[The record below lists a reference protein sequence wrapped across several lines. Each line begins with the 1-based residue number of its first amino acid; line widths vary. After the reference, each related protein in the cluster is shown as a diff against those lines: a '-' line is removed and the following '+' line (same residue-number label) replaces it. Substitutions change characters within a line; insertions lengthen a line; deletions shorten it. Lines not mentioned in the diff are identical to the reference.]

1 MSQSSRAL
9 FIVGLI
15 VFISVGLVGTYRLGN
30 KFGYDKGYQ
39 TAQADIRRIQEE
51 AAKVAIAEATKV
63 ANPFTTVNPLEDVD
77 SNPFAKA
84 KRLLN
89 PFQ

>member
-1 MSQSSRAL
+1 MNQSSRAL
-9 FIVGLI
+9 FLVGVI
-15 VFISVGLVGTYRLGN
+15 VFLSVGLVGTYWLGN

-51 AAKVAIAEATKV
+51 AAKIAIAEASKA
-63 ANPFTTVNPLEDVD
+63 ANPFAAINPLEEVD
-77 SNPFAKA
+77 ANPFAKA
-84 KRLLN
+84 KKLLN